1 MTQYQISGSA
11 IALLGLIIFFVTP
24 YQVGSIQSGVFPKII
39 SGCLVVLGILV
50 VLTSGK
56 QEKQDGVSLIDPILL
71 CYLIFVFIAVVLIQV
86 IGFYPTILLSLP
98 SFLLLFGERNFKK
111 ITVFTIV
118 TTGMIYLII
127 DMILG
132 SKLP

>member
-1 MTQYQISGSA
+1 MTQYQISGST

-24 YQVGSIQSGVFPKII
+24 YQVGSVQSGVFPRII
-39 SGCLVVLGILV
+39 SGCLVVFGILV
-50 VLTSGK
+50 ILTSGK
-56 QEKQDGVSLIDPILL
+56 KENQDDVSMLDPILL
-71 CYLIFVFIAVVLIQV
+71 WYLMFVFVAVVLIQV
-86 IGFYPTILLSLP
+86 IGFYPTMLLSLP

-111 ITVFTIV
+111 ITLFTII

-127 DMILG
+127 DVILG